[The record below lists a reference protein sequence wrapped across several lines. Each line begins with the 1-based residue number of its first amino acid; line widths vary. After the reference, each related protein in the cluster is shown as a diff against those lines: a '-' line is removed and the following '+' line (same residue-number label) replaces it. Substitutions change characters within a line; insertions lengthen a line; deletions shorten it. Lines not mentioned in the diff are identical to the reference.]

1 MTLGGVGISMKM
13 PVVPALVVQAI
24 FQLIEKCRKSIDG
37 GAIPARCRIER
48 RRKHAR
54 RASVGDHVVDLP
66 AHAVELCPCLLKV
79 GSSGS
84 SCGHQLEYGM
94 RYSLS
99 TLVAPPMVKTVEPS
113 SSKTS
118 PRVRRRM
125 GEVSDRRCVS
135 PPCHNS
141 MGRSAQWSKRSWL
154 PSTNSTV

>member
-1 MTLGGVGISMKM
+1 MGDRIVGLQPTLSSFV
-13 PVVPALVVQAI
+13 
-24 FQLIEKCRKSIDG
+24 
-37 GAIPARCRIER
+37 
-48 RRKHAR
+48 
-54 RASVGDHVVDLP
+54 RASSKLR
-66 AHAVELCPCLLKV
+66 
-79 GSSGS
+79 SSGN